1 MSKIINENELKTLIK
16 RDEII
21 KNGDVS
27 CAEGL
32 KYDFRLGTRFIK
44 TGFNTPRSYDY
55 LLEHD
60 AAVIEPGEVV
70 FVMTKEYVDIPLDV
84 TVTLSEKRKLSHE
97 GIDLLCGRNIDP
109 GYKGY
114 LFLGLHNISGS
125 TFILRPGRKLVGAT
139 FSRLS
144 QGEVVTPSKLP
155 EPWDDFPEDLEN
167 FIKKYKP
174 VNPIAISAR
183 LDELQTRLDRDRSD
197 LLQKI
202 DDLDSKIAR
211 LENKVED
218 KFGDFDTRMSEKL
231 QHLDTQVSDVSER
244 AKKIDETIVN
254 IKVWAKVIAWVLGI
268 GMAILTGVL
277 SGLFSKILG
286 LS

>member
-1 MSKIINENELKTLIK
+1 MPQIISENELKVLVQDGK
-16 RDEII
+16 VI
-21 KNGDVS
+21 KNGSID

-44 TGFNTPRSYDY
+44 TGFNTSRTYEY
-55 LLEHD
+55 LSDRD
-60 AAVIEPGEVV
+60 AAIIEPGEVV
-70 FVMTKEYVDIPLDV
+70 FVMTEEYLDLPLDV
-84 TVTLSEKRKLSHE
+84 TVVLNEKRKLSHE
-97 GIDLLCGRNIDP
+97 GIDLLCGRSIDP

-114 LFLGLHNISGS
+114 LFFGLHNISS
-125 TFILRPGRKLVGAT
+125 TTFVLRPGRKLVGAI
-139 FSRLS
+139 FYRLS
-144 QGEVVTPSKLP
+144 EEETVAPSKIP
-155 EPWDDFPEDLEN
+155 EALEDFPRDLEDFVKN
-167 FIKKYKP
+167 YRP
-174 VNPIAISAR
+174 VNPVAISAR
-183 LDELQTRLDRDRSD
+183 LDDLQTRLDRDRSN

-202 DDLDSKIAR
+202 DGLDSKIAR

-268 GMAILTGVL
+268 GMAVLTGIL
-277 SGLFSKILG
+277 SGFFSKILG